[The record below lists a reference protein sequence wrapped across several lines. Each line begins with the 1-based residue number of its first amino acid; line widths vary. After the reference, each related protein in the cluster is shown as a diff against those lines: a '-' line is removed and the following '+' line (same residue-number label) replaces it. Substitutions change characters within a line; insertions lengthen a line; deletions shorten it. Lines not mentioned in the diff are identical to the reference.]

1 MREGQRPALV
11 PAGARRFIPK
21 SGFENHK
28 LRSSSSSSSS
38 SAVAEESAAEGGGR
52 TDGAAV
58 PSTDVNTDLCEV

>member
-11 PAGARRFIPK
+11 PAVARRFIPK
-21 SGFENHK
+21 IGFENHK
-28 LRSSSSSSSS
+28 LRSSSSSSS